1 MSLCPLCLTIP
12 FSSLPPGPKEG
23 SSIRIADNT
32 QLRQLCW
39 SSRATTPPPKDPLGF
54 PWHADLAALAASAA
68 STDCPL
74 CRLAQTGAEIWIGHY
89 REAEKNNRFFR
100 EFHRERVPEGQ
111 QLWLTRRFFPGGV
124 RSGVEQDG
132 FAVLVR
138 DPDEPATCINLLTGV
153 AFSVPAESPLA
164 WKYALRPVQR
174 DSGSEKSLDVAVAWL
189 ERCVGTHERCRRRGR
204 LIAARDSDPED
215 APPLLP
221 SRVLDIGTGTDN
233 DSALIKLIDCTSPTG
248 RRGHYACLSHCWG
261 SATTMTTT
269 RESYVSRTSGIP
281 LSDLPATFRDAV
293 VIARKLR
300 LRYLWIDSL
309 CIFQDDQDDWARES
323 SRMANVYSGA
333 LVVIAANRARNSQTG
348 IFHVR
353 EGELERP
360 GAEIAIPNFGTE
372 GEKGEERVVAQLL
385 YPGDEWPWVGGFN
398 ASEPLAER
406 GWALQERVL
415 ARRVLHFNNRQM
427 YWECDDGCVGED
439 GFREERRY
447 CDIYGS
453 ELEPGSDPVGE
464 KDEWRGENNAAAG
477 GRGAGGREGRGSG
490 RRGLGNIWYELLWAY
505 GGRKLTK
512 KTDKLPAMSGL
523 AMLMEKRY
531 GAKYVAGLWSD
542 SLIEGLA
549 WKGLSDH
556 APASRSEYIG
566 PSWSWASYSGIAA
579 TGLEEGWRDVAEVQD
594 WHVRVKN
601 ERNPYGEVAAA
612 WIRIRGPMADLRP
625 SEKEGPMDYDVRLE
639 KAGLTPPPRMCT
651 KYVDPEDKEGTVV
664 NPDQWEDWVGSG
676 WKSEGLK
683 VLILWGYLE
692 EDDQR
697 KQDSKGQK
705 DEKTGENEKSS
716 EERKKVAEE
725 AAVEDTLF
733 RSFYGL
739 VLLNAQTN
747 DQEPRMKRV
756 GWMFMEGT
764 EGAKLIADKETW
776 KTVTLV

>member
-1 MSLCPLCLTIP
+1 MSLCSLCLTIP
-12 FSSLPPGPKEG
+12 FSSLPPGPKDPG
-23 SSIRIADNT
+23 YIRIADKNELP
-32 QLRQLCW
+32 QFYW
-39 SSRATTPPPKDPLGF
+39 PSSATTPPPKDPLGF

-74 CRLAQTGAEIWIGHY
+74 CKLAQTGAEIWIGHY
-89 REAEKNNRFFR
+89 HEAEKNNRLFR
-100 EFHRERVPEGQ
+100 EFNHERVPEGQ
-111 QLWLTRRFFPGGV
+111 QLWLTRRFFRDGIG
-124 RSGVEQDG
+124 SGVERDG

-138 DPDEPATCINLLTGV
+138 DPDNPARGINLLTGV

-164 WKYALRPVQR
+164 WKYALRPVER

-204 LIAARDSDPED
+204 LVAARDSDPED

-233 DSALIKLIDCTSPTG
+233 DNTLIKLIDCTSPTG
-248 RRGHYACLSHCWG
+248 LRGHYACLSYCWG
-261 SATTMTTT
+261 LTTTMTTT
-269 RESYVSRTSGIP
+269 RESYGARTSGIH

-293 VIARKLR
+293 VVARKFR

-309 CIFQDDQDDWARES
+309 CIFQDDQNDWARES
-323 SRMANVYSGA
+323 SRMANVYTGA
-333 LVVIAANRARNSQTG
+333 RVVIAANRARDSQTG

-360 GAEIAIPNFGTE
+360 GAEIVIPNFGTE
-372 GEKGEERVVAQLL
+372 GGEGEDKVVAQLL
-385 YPGDEWPWVGGFN
+385 YPGDQWPWLGGFN
-398 ASEPLAER
+398 EPEPLAER

-427 YWECDDGCVGED
+427 YFECDDGIVGED
-439 GFREERRY
+439 GFREKWRH
-447 CDIYGS
+447 CNIYGS
-453 ELEPGSDPVGE
+453 ELEPGSDSVGE
-464 KDEWRGENNAAAG
+464 RRGENSTAFG
-477 GRGAGGREGRGSG
+477 GQGAGGREGKVS
-490 RRGLGNIWYELLWAY
+490 RRRSRGNIWYELLWAY

-512 KTDKLPAMSGL
+512 ETDKLPALSGL
-523 AMLMEKRY
+523 AKLMEKRY

-549 WKGLSDH
+549 WQGLGDR
-556 APASRSEYIG
+556 APASRTEYIG

-579 TGLEEGWRDVAEVQD
+579 TGLRDGWREVADVQD

-601 ERNPYGEVAAA
+601 ERNPYGEVADA

-625 SEKEGPMDYDVRLE
+625 SGKEDPTDHEVRLE
-639 KAGLTPPPRMCT
+639 KVGLTPLPRMCT
-651 KYVDPEDKEGTVV
+651 KYVDPQDEEGTVV
-664 NPDQWEDWVGSG
+664 TPDYWEDKARSG
-676 WKSEGLK
+676 WKNEGLK
-683 VLILWGYLE
+683 VLILGGYLKE
-692 EDDQR
+692 DQR
-697 KQDSKGQK
+697 KQDKEGQQDGK
-705 DEKTGENEKSS
+705 IGENEKSS
-716 EERKKVAEE
+716 EEQKKVAEE
-725 AAVEDTLF
+725 AAVEDKLF

-739 VLLNAQTN
+739 VLLSVQTN

-756 GWMFMEGT
+756 GWMFLGDI